1 MKERNSTRNR
11 KKEIKMKKIFSLLL
25 IVIIIFSGCK
35 SNDKNLIETSSSI
48 EATTIEVRSKISGD
62 LQKIF
67 VREGEAVKKGD
78 TLFIIDR
85 KELLLQY
92 NQALANYNS
101 ALAKYQ
107 TILQGVRS
115 EDKAQLRETVRQAEA
130 NFENAKKDFERV
142 KNLFENQSVS
152 QKVFDDAKLRLEVAE
167 AQLKSAKE
175 NLQKAERGPL
185 KSEIEAYKSQV
196 DAAKSQVELIEKK
209 LNDAVIISPASGYVS
224 LINYDE
230 GELVTAGSLITKI
243 TNLDEVYV
251 KVYVNEL
258 DLGKIKIGDEAEIK
272 PDAYPDKTFKGKI
285 VFISNEAEFTPKNI
299 QTKEERVKLVYAVKI
314 KVDNPQ
320 HLLKDGMLCD
330 VLIHFK

>member
-1 MKERNSTRNR
+1 AKVTGE
-11 KKEIKMKKIFSLLL
+11 
-25 IVIIIFSGCK
+25 
-35 SNDKNLIETSSSI
+35 
-48 EATTIEVRSKISGD
+48 
-62 LQKIF
+62 LQKVF
-67 VREGEAVKKGD
+67 AREGEEVKKGD
-78 TLFIIDR
+78 TLFLIDR
-85 KELLLQY
+85 KEIQFQY

-107 TILQGVRS
+107 TILQGVRA
-115 EDKAQLRETVRQAEA
+115 EDKAQLREMVHQAEV

-152 QKVFDDAKLRLEVAE
+152 QKVFDDAKLRMEIAE

-185 KSEIEAYKSQV
+185 KSEIEAAKSLAE
-196 DAAKSQVELIEKK
+196 AAKSQVELLEKK
-209 LNDAVIISPASGYVS
+209 INDAVITAPSNGFIS

-230 GELVTAGSLITKI
+230 GELVVAGSLITKI
-243 TNLDEVYV
+243 INLDEVFV
-251 KVYVNEL
+251 KVYVSEL
-258 DLGKIKIGDEAEIK
+258 NLGRIKIGDEVEIK

-285 VFISNEAEFTPKNI
+285 VFISSEAEFIPKNI

-314 KVDNPQ
+314 RVENPE

-330 VLIHFK
+330 VLISLH

>member
-1 MKERNSTRNR
+1 MMEENSTKNR
-11 KKEIKMKKIFSLLL
+11 KRETKMKKTFPSLL
-25 IVIIIFSGCK
+25 IFIFVLVSCN
-35 SNDKNLIETSSSI
+35 SNEKNLIETSSSI
-48 EATTIEVRSKISGD
+48 EATTFEIRSKISGD
-62 LQKIF
+62 LQKIY
-67 VREGEAVKKGD
+67 VSEGETVRKGD

-85 KELLLQY
+85 KDLLLQY
-92 NQALANYNS
+92 NQVVANYNS

-115 EDKAQLRETVRQAEA
+115 EDKAQLREAVRQSEA

-142 KNLFENQSVS
+142 KNIFENQSVS
-152 QKVFDDAKLRLEVAE
+152 QKVFDDAKLRLDVAE

-175 NLQKAERGPL
+175 NLLKAERGPL
-185 KSEIEAYKSQV
+185 KSEIEASKSQV
-196 DAAKSQVELIEKK
+196 DVAKAQVEMLEKK
-209 LNDAVIISPASGYVS
+209 LNDAIIISPANGYVS

-230 GELVTAGSLITKI
+230 GELVTAGSLLTKI
-243 TNLDEVYV
+243 TNLDDVFV
-251 KVYVNEL
+251 KVYVNQL

-272 PDAYPDKTFKGKI
+272 PDAYPDKTFKGRI

-314 KVDNPQ
+314 RVENSE

>member
-1 MKERNSTRNR
+1 MKN
-11 KKEIKMKKIFSLLL
+11 IFLFFLLL
-25 IVIIIFSGCK
+25 IFIIIGCN
-35 SNDKNLIETSSSI
+35 SNNKNLIETSSSI
-48 EATTIEVRSKISGD
+48 EATTIEIRAIISGD
-62 LQKIF
+62 LQKAF
-67 VREGEAVKKGD
+67 VKEGDAVQNGD

-85 KELLLQY
+85 KELQLQY
-92 NQALANYNS
+92 NQAVANYNFAIS
-101 ALAKYQ
+101 KYQ
-107 TILQGVRS
+107 TILQGVRA
-115 EDKAQLRETVRQAEA
+115 EDKAQLKEVVRQAEA

-152 QKVFDDAKLRLEVAE
+152 QKVFDDAKLKLDVAE

-175 NLQKAERGPL
+175 NLLKAERGPL

-196 DAAKSQVELIEKK
+196 DVAKAQVELLEKK
-209 LNDAVIISPASGYVS
+209 LNDAIIISPATGYVS
-224 LINYDE
+224 LINYNE

-251 KVYVNEL
+251 KIYVNEL
-258 DLGKIKIGDEAEIK
+258 NLGKIKIGDEAEIK
-272 PDAYPDKTFKGKI
+272 PDAYPDKIFKGKI

-314 KVDNPQ
+314 RIENPD
-320 HLLKDGMLCD
+320 HVLRDGMLCD